1 LYVDAAPTIVGPLA
15 IAFQF
20 LDSVA
25 DIATDE
31 QTKIIPAP
39 IAAPKRTTICIVPD

>member
-1 LYVDAAPTIVGPLA
+1 LYVDATPTIAGPLA

-25 DIATDE
+25 DIPTDE
-31 QTKIIPAP
+31 QTKIIPTP
-39 IAAPKRTTICIVPD
+39 IAAPKRTIIRVVPD